1 MTMAGPV
8 YVTAMGKFLPGAPV
22 GNDQVED
29 HIGRVGGKASRLRA
43 RILRQNGIRTRH
55 YATPRDGE
63 APLWNHD
70 LAARAVSDA
79 LARGPVAAGDVE
91 LLAAA
96 TSQGDLLAPG
106 FASMVHGALRLP
118 PCEIASLHGVCSS
131 GVMALQAAYRAVA
144 AGHKANA
151 VAVASELA
159 SRFFRPHLFEA
170 TREFRETGRIS
181 FEAEFLRFMLSD
193 GAGAAVLEN
202 RPAERGLSLRVE
214 WIDLVS
220 YADRLDVCMYAG
232 ARKDDGGALVR
243 SWHEYP
249 GVCEAARDGALL
261 LMQDVGLLDNIV
273 TLGVGRYFELVQ
285 QGRIRPSE
293 VDWLA
298 CHYSSHVFRGRILE
312 LLQEGGAAI
321 PEERWFTNLYTKGNT
336 GSASIYIM
344 LEELLNDG
352 HLRPGQKV
360 LCMVPES
367 GRFVVSFMMLTVVGE
382 AKAPVD
388 DVLPAAPAPPL
399 PAQQGDDLRAVLTR
413 QLATVWVEF
422 ETSLRRVPIVDKI
435 HRRTLRTEDY
445 RLLLLN
451 LRQQVVEGARWIA
464 RAASSLTRDELGL
477 RSEFIRHAAEEHRD
491 YQMLEKDFVSVGGM
505 LPEIQEAEKN
515 VGSEA
520 LSAWML
526 HRASQENPLD
536 LLGAM
541 FVIEGLGT
549 RVAGPWARAIQGQ
562 LGLRDD
568 QVSFLRYHGAND
580 ERHFER
586 LHHALEGGRLTPA
599 LVARIVKTARVT
611 ARLYR
616 LQLEELGN
624 C

>member
-1 MTMAGPV
+1 
-8 YVTAMGKFLPGAPV
+8 MGKFLPGPPV
-22 GNDQVED
+22 GNDEIED
-29 HIGRVGGKASRLRA
+29 HIGRVGGKPSRLRA
-43 RILRQNGIRTRH
+43 RILRQNGIRSRH
-55 YATPRDGE
+55 YATRRDGE

-70 LAARAVSDA
+70 LAARATLDA
-79 LARGPVAAGDVE
+79 LARGSVAAGEVE
-91 LLAAA
+91 FLAAA

-106 FASMVHGALRLP
+106 FASMVHGALGLP

-144 AGHKANA
+144 AGDKANA

-159 SRFFRPHLFEA
+159 SRFFQPHLFEA
-170 TREFRETGRIS
+170 TREFRQTGRVS

-193 GAGAAVLEN
+193 GAGAAVLES
-202 RPAERGLSLRVE
+202 RPSERGLSLRVD
-214 WIDLVS
+214 WIDLLS
-220 YADRLDVCMYAG
+220 YADRLDACMYAG
-232 ARKDDGGALVR
+232 ARKDESGALVR
-243 SWHEYP
+243 SWHDY
-249 GVCEAARDGALL
+249 GSVCEAVRDGAVLL
-261 LMQDVGLLDNIV
+261 TQDVGLLDNIV

-285 QGRIRPSE
+285 EGRIRPAE
-293 VDWLA
+293 VDWFA
-298 CHYSSHVFRGRILE
+298 CHYSSHVFRGRILD
-312 LLQEGGAAI
+312 LIRKGGACI
-321 PEERWFTNLYTKGNT
+321 PEERWFTNLYTRGNT

-344 LEELLNDG
+344 LEELLNGG

-367 GRFVVSFMMLTVVGE
+367 GRFVVAFMMLTVVGE
-382 AKAPVD
+382 EHSR
-388 DVLPAAPAPPL
+388 AAVAETEPEPESPL
-399 PAQQGDDLRAVLTR
+399 PPDPGHGLRASLTR
-413 QLATVWVEF
+413 QLASVWVDF
-422 ETSLRRVPIVDKI
+422 ETGLRRVPIVDKI
-435 HRRTLRTEDY
+435 HRRALRLGDY

-491 YQMLEKDFVSVGGM
+491 YQMLENDFVSVGGR
-505 LPEIQEAEKN
+505 LADIQNGEKN

-541 FVIEGLGT
+541 FIIEGLGT
-549 RVAGPWARAIQGQ
+549 RVAGPWARAIQEQ
-562 LGLRDD
+562 LSLGDE

-586 LHHALEGGRLTPA
+586 LHDAMDEGRLTPE

>member
-1 MTMAGPV
+1 
-8 YVTAMGKFLPGAPV
+8 
-22 GNDQVED
+22 
-29 HIGRVGGKASRLRA
+29 
-43 RILRQNGIRTRH
+43 
-55 YATPRDGE
+55 
-63 APLWNHD
+63 
-70 LAARAVSDA
+70 
-79 LARGPVAAGDVE
+79 
-91 LLAAA
+91 
-96 TSQGDLLAPG
+96 
-106 FASMVHGALRLP
+106 
-118 PCEIASLHGVCSS
+118 
-131 GVMALQAAYRAVA
+131 
-144 AGHKANA
+144 
-151 VAVASELA
+151 
-159 SRFFRPHLFEA
+159 
-170 TREFRETGRIS
+170 
-181 FEAEFLRFMLSD
+181 
-193 GAGAAVLEN
+193 
-202 RPAERGLSLRVE
+202 
-214 WIDLVS
+214 
-220 YADRLDVCMYAG
+220 
-232 ARKDDGGALVR
+232 
-243 SWHEYP
+243 
-249 GVCEAARDGALL
+249 
-261 LMQDVGLLDNIV
+261 MQDVGLLDNIV

-293 VDWLA
+293 VNWLA